1 MPPENSANVT
11 SNLETINGQEIQLE
25 SHATGNKI
33 NPKHVIKQNTTL
45 KTASTVETGIS
56 SVLKQKKAVNST
68 NIRRVAD
75 KVPSKS
81 AANDPVKP
89 RQAVAERGAVS
100 QDRPRQA
107 VAERGAVSQDRRPG
121 SSSGRRKVVPA
132 HISAPFQTNPNL
144 ATSRLQTTYRSATAV
159 KSSVRGRGATGR
171 GRADRGSSGRATS
184 SLSSKSGSAG
194 NPRDKN
200 TNSTTNAS
208 NDSRTKERDVERLE
222 RESEGLES
230 RDRVRHKEPRN
241 CAGDYR
247 NDKLS
252 PQYTVIE
259 DKTVIERTSGVE
271 QDDAGVGE
279 TDNDVDKL
287 FHLRRD
293 G

>member
-11 SNLETINGQEIQLE
+11 SNLETVNGQEIQLE
-25 SHATGNKI
+25 SQETGNKI
-33 NPKHVIKQNTTL
+33 NPKHVSKQNTTVR
-45 KTASTVETGIS
+45 TASTKNTAVD
-56 SVLKQKKAVNST
+56 SVSKQKKAENST

-75 KVPSKS
+75 KAPSKS
-81 AANDPVKP
+81 AASDPVKP

-107 VAERGAVSQDRRPG
+107 VVEKGAVSQDRGPG

-144 ATSRLQTTYRSATAV
+144 PTSRLQTTYRSATAV
-159 KSSVRGRGATGR
+159 KSSVRGRGGTGR

-184 SLSSKSGSAG
+184 SSSSKSGSAG
-194 NPRDKN
+194 NLRDKN
-200 TNSTTNAS
+200 TNYTTSAS
-208 NDSRTKERDVERLE
+208 DDSRTHERDVERLE

-230 RDRVRHKEPRN
+230 RVRHKEPRN
-241 CAGDYR
+241 CTGDYR
-247 NDKLS
+247 NDKLI
-252 PQYTVIE
+252 PRYTVIE
-259 DKTVIERTSGVE
+259 NKTVIEKTSGVE
-271 QDDAGVGE
+271 QDEAGVGE